1 MNEMQSETLSL
12 CFLFLFAV
20 LVIISFDKQPYGL
33 GKHRRIQLVF
43 DPKTITL
50 KTDSHKSGEATLG
63 NNKGDTASIE
73 IDKDAAL
80 FPDIVSIS
88 HIASAAAIKIQLNK
102 NRNCFK
108 PVFRSRLSGPAL
120 GIVKWEDINL
130 KTHELVGHYNV
141 PYAGKYFFEIVALL
155 CNELEF
161 DQDFTDTC
169 LVDIF
174 HHRVTAKISTIDV
187 VQINKQHEEI
197 EDKGSWVHTSAHQ
210 DEQYIPLHTR
220 IQPDMCVSSPEA
232 HKFINR
238 LRKSRN
244 IPPIIIS
251 PLSDRKRK
259 QCDEYGD
266 IRPFE
271 SYHFQW
277 NEGIKKELLQHN
289 ETKMK
294 ICFVGASH
302 SQHFAQ
308 AVQKLRGESE
318 SSGEIYARYQNH
330 VTESLWDE
338 ILNEKKCKRIVFGFG
353 QWPASFYSGRPELF
367 PAYQN
372 ATKNL
377 IIDIISKRERLKLH
391 GADVFFRSMHLIPL
405 NNLVASSCPPVDW
418 RSPPV
423 VDRYNSIERKLCM
436 EHGIPFIDTNFLIS
450 PVWDSSPDWN
460 HLNMPLRLVESPY
473 VIAQTSILATNSIV
487 K

>member
-1 MNEMQSETLSL
+1 MNEMQSKTLSL

-20 LVIISFDKQPYGL
+20 LVIISFDKQPYGIR
-33 GKHRRIQLVF
+33 KHRRIQLVF

-63 NNKGDTASIE
+63 NNKGDKARIE
-73 IDKDAAL
+73 IDKKAAL

-120 GIVKWEDINL
+120 AIVKWEEIDL
-130 KTHELVGHYNV
+130 KKHELIGHYNV
-141 PYAGKYFFEIVALL
+141 PYSGKYFFEIVAIF

-161 DQDFTDTC
+161 DQDFKDTC

-197 EDKGSWVHTSAHQ
+197 EDKGSWVHASAHQ

-220 IQPDMCVSSPEA
+220 IQPDMCTG
-232 HKFINR
+232 
-238 LRKSRN
+238 LRAKALNVHRRFRN

-251 PLSDRKRK
+251 PLSDRERK

-289 ETKMK
+289 GTEMK

-302 SQHFAQ
+302 SQHFAR
-308 AVQKLRGESE
+308 AVQQLRGESE
-318 SSGEIYARYQNH
+318 SSGNIFARFQH
-330 VTESLWDE
+330 QVTESLWDE
-338 ILNEKKCKRIVFGFG
+338 ILNEKKCRRIVFGFG
-353 QWPASFYSGRPELF
+353 QWSASFSGQRPVLF

-372 ATKNL
+372 ATKSL

-391 GADVFFRSMHLIPL
+391 GADVFFRSMHFLPL

-423 VDRYNSIERKLCM
+423 VDRYNIIERKLCM
-436 EHGIPFIDTNFLIS
+436 EHGIPFIDTNFLTS
-450 PVWDSSPDWN
+450 PVWDSSPDWM
-460 HLNMPLRLVESPY
+460 HLNMPVKLVESQY